1 MFVNQSLDGGKP
13 KGHQR
18 ESYRVNEM
26 ASEDAVI
33 IDAKELI
40 LGRMA
45 SVIAKRLLQG
55 ETIVI
60 VNAEKA
66 AISGKRLSRV
76 RDAKTFL
83 EVGHPR
89 KGPYHRRRPDRI
101 VRRTIRGML
110 PRKKPKGKQAYK
122 RLKVY
127 LSTPAELVGKE
138 AQTIIEASTEKLRCP
153 YLTVGE
159 LAKEIGWTPEVE

>member
-1 MFVNQSLDGGKP
+1 MSFEN
-13 KGHQR
+13 
-18 ESYRVNEM
+18 
-26 ASEDAVI
+26 AVI
-33 IDAKELI
+33 IDAKGLI

-45 SVIAKRLLQG
+45 SIIAKRLLQG
-55 ETIVI
+55 ETITI

-66 AISGKRLSRV
+66 AISGRRLSRV

-89 KGPYHRRRPDRI
+89 KGPYHPRRPDKI

-110 PRKKPKGKQAYK
+110 PRKKPRGKQAFK

-127 LSTPAELVGKE
+127 LDTPSELEDKG
-138 AQTIIEASTEKLRCP
+138 AQTLSEASAERLKCP
-153 YLTVGE
+153 YVTVGE
-159 LAKEIGWTPEVE
+159 IAKEIGWSSKGE